1 MGQLI
6 IFIVVFIIIIAIVSK
21 KYKNNDVVSANLYL
35 DESSA
40 EIYYSE
46 DIYVTSYTIRH
57 NKK

>member
-6 IFIVVFIIIIAIVSK
+6 IFIVVFIIIIAVVNKS
-21 KYKNNDVVSANLYL
+21 YKNNDVVSANLYL